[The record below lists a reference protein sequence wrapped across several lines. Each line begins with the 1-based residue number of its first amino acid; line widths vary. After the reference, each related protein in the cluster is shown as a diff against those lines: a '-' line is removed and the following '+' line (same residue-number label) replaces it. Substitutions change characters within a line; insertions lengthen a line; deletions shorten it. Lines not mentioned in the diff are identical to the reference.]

1 LLQDFGQAAASLRA
15 DAAFLAS
22 TEKRMQGYA
31 ITFAVGAL
39 CSLMFVGSDV
49 QRSVDRV
56 GKIATA
62 VFTLL
67 FVAAEALALFS

>member
-1 LLQDFGQAAASLRA
+1 
-15 DAAFLAS
+15 
-22 TEKRMQGYA
+22 MQGYA

-49 QRSVDRV
+49 KRSVDQV
-56 GKIATA
+56 GKIATV

-67 FVAAEALALFS
+67 FVATEALAFFS